1 MARSQSP
8 AKLYNRRKRRVRH
21 WQSLC
26 RSSCHLP
33 TIGMLNMRYFW
44 VHCFSLELF
53 SCFVLRCKKVVFRWK
68 VSFLEKFFV
77 NVLKKFMV
85 FRWKSKLSSNEKL
98 FCPCWVPTK
107 YYVRL
112 PFSILFAVL
121 VVIPSYLFW
130 TLLANVLLKLL
141 VLVFLLMS

>member
-85 FRWKSKLSSNEKL
+85 FRWKSKLSSNEKPFHL
-98 FCPCWVPTK
+98 NRVSTK
-107 YYVRL
+107 NSSLMLNMGY
-112 PFSILFAVL
+112 F
-121 VVIPSYLFW
+121 YL
-130 TLLANVLLKLL
+130 TKTSRDLNHCQHIYID
-141 VLVFLLMS
+141 

>member
-26 RSSCHLP
+26 RSRCHLP

-68 VSFLEKFFV
+68 VSFLEMFFV

-85 FRWKSKLSSNEKL
+85 FRWKSKLSSNEKPFHL
-98 FCPCWVPTK
+98 NRVSTK
-107 YYVRL
+107 NSSLMLNMGY
-112 PFSILFAVL
+112 F
-121 VVIPSYLFW
+121 YL
-130 TLLANVLLKLL
+130 TKTSRDLNHCQHIYID
-141 VLVFLLMS
+141 